1 MILVETL
8 EDLVYNY
15 LENTARPGSAVGKVN
30 AQDLV
35 GHVVQHLAE
44 RGVDVGFTDGS
55 RPTLTGSTPRRPE
68 PRRHRLPLVLQELDD
83 GYVRIYCDGQ
93 DCVWSWPLY
102 RNATSSNGEAITEA
116 VRHTTHRHG
125 RTSASHPL

>member
-15 LENTARPGSAVGKVN
+15 LEDPARPGSAVGKVN

-35 GHVVQHLAE
+35 SHVVQHLAE
-44 RGVDVGFTDGS
+44 RGVDVRFQDGS
-55 RPTLTGSTPRRPE
+55 RLTTSGSTPRRPE
-68 PRRHRLPLVLQELDD
+68 PERHRLPLVLQENDD
-83 GYVRIYCDGQ
+83 RHVRIYCDGR

-102 RNATSSNGEAITEA
+102 QHASAQTDGDTIPNAVEHAIRRH
-116 VRHTTHRHG
+116 RHT
-125 RTSASHPL
+125 

>member
-15 LENTARPGSAVGKVN
+15 LEDPARPGSAVGKVN

-35 GHVVQHLAE
+35 SHVVQHLAE
-44 RGVDVGFTDGS
+44 RGVDVGFRDGS
-55 RPTLTGSTPRRPE
+55 RLTISGSTSRRPE
-68 PRRHRLPLVLQELDD
+68 PERHRLPLVIQENND
-83 GYVRIYCDGQ
+83 GHVRIYCDGR

-102 RNATSSNGEAITEA
+102 QHASAQTNGDTITNAVEHAIR
-116 VRHTTHRHG
+116 RHR
-125 RTSASHPL
+125 RS